1 MSFLV
6 RDALIIHLHFRD
18 LCYNARIQI
27 ILHQEV
33 IIIFMSR
40 QPVVA
45 LIGATAVGK
54 TALSL
59 SIAEKLNAEII
70 SVDSRQ
76 VYRYMDVGTDKISPS
91 LRHEIPHHM
100 IDIADPDEKFTV
112 SDFADRAAKTAARV
126 FARKRIP
133 IFVGGTPFYYNALFH
148 AVLNDELPSDAD
160 VREKYETL
168 ANSQGAELLHMRL
181 AEVDPD
187 TAEKLHKNDVQR
199 VTRALEIWDL
209 TGKAPSKIYQEGTK
223 RDYGFDVLYIG
234 LSREREELFR
244 RIEIRLEQ
252 EFAEGFPEEVRW
264 LMDHGFDDRHNPLK
278 GLGYKELIDYHR
290 GKLTLDQA
298 LEGAV
303 SRTKAFCRRQQT
315 WFKKFEPAIWFDM
328 SESNHEE
335 EIIDT
340 IVTHIHNHA
349 HDEAS
354 HE

>member
-1 MSFLV
+1 M
-6 RDALIIHLHFRD
+6 R
-18 LCYNARIQI
+18 
-27 ILHQEV
+27 QEV
-33 IIIFMSR
+33 ISIYMNR

-76 VYRYMDVGTDKISPS
+76 VYRYMDIGTDKISPA
-91 LRHEIPHHM
+91 LRREIPHHL

-112 SDFADRAAKTAARV
+112 SDFAERASKAVARIC
-126 FARKRIP
+126 ARKRIP
-133 IFVGGTPFYYNALFH
+133 LFVGGTPFYYNALFH
-148 AVLNDELPSDAD
+148 AVLNEDLPSDSD
-160 VREKYETL
+160 IREKYETL

-209 TGKAPSKIYQEGTK
+209 TGKAPSKIYAEGTK

-234 LSREREELFR
+234 LSRSREELFS

-252 EFAEGFPEEVRW
+252 EFSEGFPDEVSW
-264 LMDHGFDDRHNPLK
+264 LMSHGFDERHNPLK
-278 GLGYKELIDYHR
+278 GLGYRELIDFHR

-298 LEGAV
+298 LEQAI

-335 EIIDT
+335 EIIEA
-340 IVTHIHNHA
+340 IRNHINEDNH
-349 HDEAS
+349 E
-354 HE
+354 

>member
-1 MSFLV
+1 M
-6 RDALIIHLHFRD
+6 
-18 LCYNARIQI
+18 N
-27 ILHQEV
+27 
-33 IIIFMSR
+33 R

-59 SIAEKLNAEII
+59 SVAEKLNAEII

-76 VYRYMDVGTDKISPS
+76 VYRYMDVGTDKVTQS
-91 LRHEIPHHM
+91 LRREIPHHM
-100 IDIADPDEKFTV
+100 IDISDPDEKFTV
-112 SDFADRAAKTAARV
+112 SDFAERASKAASRIY
-126 FARKRIP
+126 ARRKLP
-133 IFVGGTPFYYNALFH
+133 VFVGGTPFYYNALFH
-148 AVLNDELPSDAD
+148 ASLNEDLPSDDD
-160 VREKYETL
+160 VRGKYEAL

-181 AEVDPD
+181 AEVDPA

-209 TGKAPSKIYQEGTK
+209 TGKAPSQIYSEGSK

-234 LSREREELFR
+234 LSRSRQELFE

-252 EFAEGFPEEVRW
+252 EYHSGFPEEVEW
-264 LMDHGFDDRHNPLK
+264 LMKNGFDDRYTPLK

-290 GKLTLDQA
+290 GKLKLDEA
-298 LEGAV
+298 LEISI

-335 EIIDT
+335 EIINA
-340 IVTHIHNHA
+340 IRNHIHKTE
-349 HDEAS
+349 DAS
-354 HE
+354 

>member
-1 MSFLV
+1 M
-6 RDALIIHLHFRD
+6 
-18 LCYNARIQI
+18 N
-27 ILHQEV
+27 
-33 IIIFMSR
+33 R

-59 SIAEKLNAEII
+59 SIAEKLSAEII

-76 VYRYMDVGTDKISPS
+76 VYRYMDVGTDKISPT
-91 LRHEIPHHM
+91 LRREIPHHM

-112 SDFADRAAKTAARV
+112 SDFAERASKAAARV
-126 FARKRIP
+126 FSRKRIP
-133 IFVGGTPFYYNALFH
+133 LFVGGTPFYYNALFH
-148 AVLNDELPSDAD
+148 AVLNEDLPSDSD
-160 VREKYETL
+160 IREKYETL

-209 TGKAPSKIYQEGTK
+209 TGKAPSKIYSEGTK

-234 LSREREELFR
+234 LSRSREELFS

-252 EFAEGFPEEVRW
+252 EFSEGFPEEVSW
-264 LMDHGFDDRHNPLK
+264 LMSHGFDERHNPLK
-278 GLGYKELIDYHR
+278 GLGYRELIDFHR
-290 GKLTLDQA
+290 GKLTLEQA
-298 LEGAV
+298 LEQAI

-335 EIIDT
+335 EIIEA
-340 IVTHIHNHA
+340 IQNHINEGNH
-349 HDEAS
+349 E
-354 HE
+354 